1 MLRALFVLA
10 IVFLVAAG
18 FAWLAERPGDLTL
31 TWQGYEIRTSLMV
44 AAIGVAI
51 VIAAIAAIGAL
62 VRAVVS
68 TPGSFGRFVGS
79 RRRERGYRALTRGMI
94 AVGAGDVKTA
104 RRAAQES
111 RALLGQEPLVLLLS
125 AQAAQIAGDAPA
137 ARTAFEALTAEPD
150 TRVLGLHGLF
160 VEARRQGEHAAARAF
175 AEEAARVAPGVG
187 WAGSALFE
195 YQSRAGDWDGALA
208 TLQVNAGNGGIDKAR
223 AKRLRAVLLTARA
236 MELESGEPD
245 QARASAWEA
254 HRLAPDLVP
263 AATVASR
270 LFARHG
276 DIRRASRLLEATWK
290 IAPHPE
296 IADAYADVRPGDAPR
311 DRLKRVRRLS
321 ELRANHPEGALA
333 VARAAIDAHDWQA
346 ARNALGGAMRANPTE
361 RVCLLM
367 AEIEEGEHGDQ
378 GRVRAWLTRAL
389 TAPRDAAWIADGH
402 AFERWLPVSPVS
414 GRIDAFEWRVAS
426 ERLPPPRQVGDLG
439 ADEAGDDEPAAE
451 TGTPLPAPRAPNRPE
466 APPSSTTPRPP
477 AATAPTAPPPPL
489 RAVPEGERS
498 SAAALPLPLPG
509 GAAPVGPRP
518 LARAPD
524 DPGPPEPDEDDEA
537 LAAFRPGRTG

>member
-51 VIAAIAAIGAL
+51 IIAAIAAIGAL

-175 AEEAARVAPGVG
+175 AEEAARVAPSVG

-208 TLQVNAGNGGIDKAR
+208 TLQVNTGNGGIDKAR

-263 AATVASR
+263 AATVAAR

-290 IAPHPE
+290 IEPHPE
-296 IADAYADVRPGDAPR
+296 IAEAYAEVRPGDAPR

-389 TAPRDAAWIADGH
+389 TAPRDPAWIADGH
-402 AFERWLPVSPVS
+402 AFDRWLPVSPVS
-414 GRIDAFEWRVAS
+414 GRLDAFEWRVAA
-426 ERLPPPRQVGDLG
+426 ERLPPRQAVGLD
-439 ADEAGDDEPAAE
+439 ADETGTDEPAAE
-451 TGTPLPAPRAPNRPE
+451 AGTPAPAPRAPSAPE
-466 APPSSTTPRPP
+466 MPAPASVAPRPP
-477 AATAPTAPPPPL
+477 APTAPQPVL

-498 SAAALPLPLPG
+498 SGPALPLPLPG